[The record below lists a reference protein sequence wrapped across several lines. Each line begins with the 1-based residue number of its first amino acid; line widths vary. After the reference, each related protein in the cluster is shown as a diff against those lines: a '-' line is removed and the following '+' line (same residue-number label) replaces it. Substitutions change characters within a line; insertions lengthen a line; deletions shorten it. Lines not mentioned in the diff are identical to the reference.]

1 MQEITREQEAA
12 IARLAIDHASV
23 AVAPQEDGTVKVT
36 AASRT
41 LILDE
46 DGNAAPEPITHGYIR
61 IPIETLRRLL
71 GDERMAEMLAKAAE
85 SPYPEHALN
94 STFGAEM
101 CEAIGAA
108 LEATRHDDSWLAAA
122 RTCALDGDMAG
133 AVRCIDN
140 VREQVTA

>member
-1 MQEITREQEAA
+1 MTEITREQESA

-36 AASRT
+36 AGSRT

-46 DGNAAPEPITHGYIR
+46 DGNAAPEQITHGYVR
-61 IPIETLRRLL
+61 IPVDTLRRLL

-94 STFGAEM
+94 STFGAEV

-108 LEATRHDDSWLAAA
+108 LDRSEALGN
-122 RTCALDGDMAG
+122 LEQGAG
-133 AVRCIDN
+133 LR
-140 VREQVTA
+140 